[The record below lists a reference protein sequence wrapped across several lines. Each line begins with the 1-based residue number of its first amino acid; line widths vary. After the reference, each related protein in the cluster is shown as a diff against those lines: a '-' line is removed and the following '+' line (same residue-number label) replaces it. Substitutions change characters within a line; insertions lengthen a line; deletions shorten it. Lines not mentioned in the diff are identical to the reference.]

1 MNADADRARLEA
13 ASWLVFLDDEPG
25 DATRQAE
32 FRAWLDAAPVNAAAW
47 RSVART
53 DDLLALAADHGSRP
67 AAPSGG
73 TRTLPGVFSRW
84 RPVAAAIA
92 IAACLLMVFVPTL
105 TLHLQADYL
114 TGTAQLET
122 LQLDDGSTVR
132 LGPDSAIRLAFSA
145 GERKVDLLAGEA
157 LFDVTAD
164 AARPF
169 RVVARDATVTVLG
182 TRFDVAMRGQGT
194 SVLVGSGQVRVE
206 SSRAESFD
214 LRPGDWV
221 RIGPDGMTEKGSDLP
236 SFLMT
241 GPDVRVAARNR
252 PVSEV
257 IDRIRP
263 WFAGRI
269 VIADGSVGRQPVTG
283 VFDASDPVRA
293 LEALVVPQGGRVIQ
307 VTPWLLV
314 VSKG

>member
-132 LGPDSAIRLAFSA
+132 LGPDLSLIH
-145 GERKVDLLAGEA
+145 
-157 LFDVTAD
+157 
-164 AARPF
+164 
-169 RVVARDATVTVLG
+169 
-182 TRFDVAMRGQGT
+182 
-194 SVLVGSGQVRVE
+194 
-206 SSRAESFD
+206 
-214 LRPGDWV
+214 
-221 RIGPDGMTEKGSDLP
+221 I
-236 SFLMT
+236 
-241 GPDVRVAARNR
+241 
-252 PVSEV
+252 
-257 IDRIRP
+257 
-263 WFAGRI
+263 
-269 VIADGSVGRQPVTG
+269 
-283 VFDASDPVRA
+283 
-293 LEALVVPQGGRVIQ
+293 
-307 VTPWLLV
+307 
-314 VSKG
+314 